1 MSLPAV
7 TSGARGCS
15 CGRIFWIRISNE
27 RARDCPAL
35 ETLSPG
41 ARLVCRALGRGGSV
55 VRAAARV
62 ALGLGRP
69 ARQSHGAGRGGTLAA
84 KPTLGSE
91 LDAPAGTRPRAGGGP
106 YPR

>member
-7 TSGARGCS
+7 TSGARGFS
-15 CGRIFWIRISNE
+15 SGRIFWIRISNE
-27 RARDCPAL
+27 RARDGPAL
-35 ETLSPG
+35 EALTPG
-41 ARLVCRALGRGGSV
+41 ARLVCRAPGRGGSV

-84 KPTLGSE
+84 KPTPGPE
-91 LDAPAGTRPRAGGGP
+91 FDAPAGTRPPAGWCH
-106 YPR
+106 YHR